1 MIWWT
6 ILIVLG
12 FLAVHLF
19 KMARLYLVLMEHKIS
34 FGRFVLLYF
43 RTTFINLIIPF
54 KLGEIYRVEEIGR
67 ETKVWQVGLLS
78 VLVDRYFDMAALLML
93 LLPFDLL
100 FRGGLSPI
108 SLVLLLLI
116 AAAGILYLAI
126 PSSYAYLNRY
136 LIIRKS
142 SSRSLAAL
150 RGLDMIKKWY
160 DFTKNLI
167 TGRSALIIF
176 ASLLGWIS
184 EVVTLKALASYKGL
198 AFGLGDFAS
207 YIEAIFMNGNSQI
220 LTMYTGTTALGFLGL
235 TVVGYIIKLC
245 SNLRKGKA

>member
-54 KLGEIYRVEEIGR
+54 KLGEVYRVEEIGR

-108 SLVLLLLI
+108 TLVLLLLI

-220 LTMYTGTTALGFLGL
+220 LTVYTGTTALAFLGL

-245 SNLRKGKA
+245 FNLRKGKA